1 MNAGKTMYEYHNW
14 AMQLMLDHMDALP
27 ENLLNK
33 EVKSSYPTIAK
44 TLSHILAVDTMWI
57 HVLEKV
63 EFQQA
68 LQGAMSQ
75 LPLTDAYTIEEFKT
89 AFKNIASKYQLFI
102 NQNSNLTMTI
112 HVDNPWSGPRETTF
126 EEILLHVANH
136 GTYHLGNIT
145 TMLRQQNESSLMMD
159 YSLFWY
165 EDMKVKP

>member
-14 AMQLMLDHMDALP
+14 AMQLMLDHLDALP

-33 EVKSSYPTIAK
+33 VVKSSYPTIAK

-68 LQGAMSQ
+68 LQDAMSQ
-75 LPLTDAYTIEEFKT
+75 LPLTDAYIIEEFKT
-89 AFKNIASKYQLFI
+89 AFKNIASKYQLFL
-102 NQNSNLTMTI
+102 NQNSTLTMTI